1 MFKIFSLT
9 LLLALFSQTFC
20 VTLIKNNYGQH
31 ELSQVSSFD
40 AGSAN
45 QLVRDLSQTVD
56 RLQKFDGAVAN
67 HSDAQTIKSLAQAFK
82 SATELAESLKLSHES

>member
-20 VTLIKNNYGQH
+20 ITLIKNTFGQH
-31 ELSQVSSFD
+31 ELSQVENLD

-56 RLQKFDGAVAN
+56 NLQKFDGAVAN
-67 HSDAQTIKSLAQAFK
+67 HKDAQSMKSLAQAFE
-82 SATELAESLKLSHES
+82 SAKELGQSLKQSHES